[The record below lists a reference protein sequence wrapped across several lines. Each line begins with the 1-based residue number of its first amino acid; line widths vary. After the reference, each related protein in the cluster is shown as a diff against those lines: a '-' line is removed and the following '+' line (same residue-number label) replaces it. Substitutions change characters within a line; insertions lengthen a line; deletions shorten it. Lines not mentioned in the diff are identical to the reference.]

1 MSNLSNYR
9 DSLNQDDKRRFKISK
24 QFQQDSYKYISDNES
39 KKDVKIDLMKQLRD
53 KQQSLR

>member
-39 KKDVKIDLMKQLRD
+39 KKDIKIDLMK
-53 KQQSLR
+53 

>member
-39 KKDVKIDLMKQLRD
+39 KKDIKIDLMKQLRD

>member
-24 QFQQDSYKYISDNES
+24 QFQQDSYKYILDNES
-39 KKDVKIDLMKQLRD
+39 KKDIKIDLMKQLRD